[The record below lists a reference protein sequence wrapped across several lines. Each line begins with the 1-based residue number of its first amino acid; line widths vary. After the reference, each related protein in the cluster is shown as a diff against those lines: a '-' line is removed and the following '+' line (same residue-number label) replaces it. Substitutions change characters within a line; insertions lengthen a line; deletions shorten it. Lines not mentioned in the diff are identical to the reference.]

1 MQSSALIVLKV
12 LVECISDGEIWYSA
26 ELLGFLESNRL
37 LEGKLS
43 HVILFTTSRYP
54 ENLLCLYRKNRS
66 SFFFSLFF
74 LPLPLIF
81 ESIMKVS

>member
-37 LEGKLS
+37 LERKLS

-54 ENLLCLYRKNRS
+54 ENLLCLYRKNHS
-66 SFFFSLFF
+66 SFFFSLSLFC
-74 LPLPLIF
+74 LCH
-81 ESIMKVS
+81 